1 MKLAHAI
8 WKPVVAGALICSF
21 LIVSSSC
28 GSNTGSATE
37 RGYKGSDTEHMQEEI
52 EQSGEHVD
60 QKAKHGGDHAETTTN
75 RGHAEGTASQTGHA
89 ADSTQNKTNQVDTEA
104 ELHKEEH

>member
-60 QKAKHGGDHAETTTN
+60 QKATHGGEHTEKATN
-75 RGHAEGTASQTGHA
+75 HTQA
-89 ADSTQNKTNQVDTEA
+89 ADSTESKTNQVDTEA